1 MGVGPEMIRIFP
13 HFSVTYTESSRNYE
27 IFPMLIAKLFI
38 IYEIIKSENKKT
50 SLKNLL
56 IFSLLSVYVF
66 YSYSR
71 LIWVMDGAIFL
82 SLIVLYNN
90 KFKILKLC
98 TLNIF
103 IILMFMSLF
112 TFIYNFSKILNW
124 ESNQNIRTNIT
135 YYTLARVSTLFSN
148 NLTNYFHEKNEKA
161 WFYYA
166 PEKYKLDVASNNF
179 ESEEK
184 KIEFFENEVKNF
196 MNSSFNSNEERKSIY
211 TEGINKFIEKP
222 LGYGVMS
229 APVRGS
235 NAESGILQVALEVGI
250 IGLILFLII
259 LFYPMKLILKSKNT
273 KNLTLFTFCVVIL
286 ISQIF
291 TVYLWY
297 NFLWFYLSLIF
308 GLSNRLETKKEIS
321 I

>member
-1 MGVGPEMIRIFP
+1 
-13 HFSVTYTESSRNYE
+13 
-27 IFPMLIAKLFI
+27 
-38 IYEIIKSENKKT
+38 
-50 SLKNLL
+50 
-56 IFSLLSVYVF
+56 
-66 YSYSR
+66 
-71 LIWVMDGAIFL
+71 
-82 SLIVLYNN
+82 
-90 KFKILKLC
+90 
-98 TLNIF
+98 
-103 IILMFMSLF
+103 
-112 TFIYNFSKILNW
+112 
-124 ESNQNIRTNIT
+124 
-135 YYTLARVSTLFSN
+135 
-148 NLTNYFHEKNEKA
+148 
-161 WFYYA
+161 
-166 PEKYKLDVASNNF
+166 
-179 ESEEK
+179 
-184 KIEFFENEVKNF
+184 
-196 MNSSFNSNEERKSIY
+196 
-211 TEGINKFIEKP
+211 
-222 LGYGVMS
+222 MS

>member
-1 MGVGPEMIRIFP
+1 MPIFVCKNWSTIYFIYFLFLFLIFKEFKDINFSKIIINTGVIFSVIGLIYFFYLVLYSQFDLQKYHAFTNKMGVGPEMIRIFP

-211 TEGINKFIEKP
+211 SEGINKFIE
-222 LGYGVMS
+222 
-229 APVRGS
+229 
-235 NAESGILQVALEVGI
+235 NFGIWRNV
-250 IGLILFLII
+250 
-259 LFYPMKLILKSKNT
+259 S
-273 KNLTLFTFCVVIL
+273 
-286 ISQIF
+286 S
-291 TVYLWY
+291 
-297 NFLWFYLSLIF
+297 S
-308 GLSNRLETKKEIS
+308 
-321 I
+321 